1 MPKSPIRIRNYIDI
15 DDEKTT
21 IGVFI
26 DLKKAFDTIDHK
38 VLELDFFGIGAW
50 FKNWLNRTCQIESS
64 MFT

>member
-1 MPKSPIRIRNYIDI
+1 MLKSPIRIRNYIDI

-38 VLELDFFGIGAW
+38 VLELNFLGLGHGLKIG
-50 FKNWLNRTCQIESS
+50 
-64 MFT
+64 